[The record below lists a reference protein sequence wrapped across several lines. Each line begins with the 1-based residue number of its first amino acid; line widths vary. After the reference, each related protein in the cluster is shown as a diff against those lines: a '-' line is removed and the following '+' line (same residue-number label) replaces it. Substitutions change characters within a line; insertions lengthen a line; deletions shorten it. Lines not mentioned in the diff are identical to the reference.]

1 MSELDKYLD
10 FAKGLA
16 AEAGNIM
23 KKYFRAEE
31 MGLEIKSDL
40 TPVTAA
46 DKEINKLV
54 ISRVKDRYSE
64 HGILGEEESYRLDR
78 DKLWVVDPLDGTPFF
93 ARGIPVF
100 VFSMAY
106 VEKGEPL
113 VGVVLDPITKRL
125 TTAIKGRGAY
135 ENGKKLEI
143 STHNPSSMVISS
155 WVSGEG
161 HQSCINNRE
170 IDGKLAYAYG
180 QAGNILPFDF
190 AIAHALM
197 LVAAGRLD
205 GCVTSVR
212 NPWDVAAGSLIAKEA
227 GAMVTDLFGNEIK
240 RWDQD
245 VNGLIAAA
253 PKVYAQLYSSIEP
266 VMREFK

>member
-1 MSELDKYLD
+1 MNDEYLN
-10 FAKGLA
+10 FAKELA
-16 AEAGNIM
+16 EEAGRIM
-23 KKYFRAEE
+23 KRYFLAEE
-31 MGLEIKSDL
+31 MGLEVKSDN
-40 TPVTAA
+40 TPVTLA
-46 DKEINKLV
+46 DKEINDLV
-54 ISRVKDRYSE
+54 INRVKARFPN
-64 HGILGEEESYRLDR
+64 HGVLGEEDGFGLDR
-78 DKLWVVDPLDGTPFF
+78 GSLWVVDPLDGTPFF

-113 VGVVLDPITKRL
+113 VGVIFDPNTKRL
-125 TTAIKGRGAY
+125 TTAVKGDGAY
-135 ENGKKLEI
+135 ENGKKLDI
-143 STHNPSSMVISS
+143 SDHNPDSTLVISS

-161 HQSCINNRE
+161 HQSCIDNRE

-212 NPWDVAAGSLIAKEA
+212 NPWDVAAGCLIAKEA
-227 GAMVTDLFGNEIK
+227 GAKVTDLFGNEIK

-245 VNGLIAAA
+245 VKGLIAAA
-253 PKVYAQLYSSIEP
+253 PKVYSQLYEAIRP
-266 VMREFK
+266 VMEGFK